1 MSEKIRTKNSYADI
15 FTKEGAKA
23 KLNFVI
29 NFERFIEENTGVNI
43 GLWLN
48 KIYKKDN
55 IKTSF
60 EIH

>member
-29 NFERFIEENTGVNI
+29 NFERFIEENIGVNI
-43 GLWLN
+43 GLW
-48 KIYKKDN
+48 
-55 IKTSF
+55 
-60 EIH
+60 